1 MRTWCLALGLLTSV
15 GFAVWTEV
23 DLQRSEARLEMQII
37 GATVDAARRRIEV
50 AEYEA
55 FLSVRKWLALSNVV
69 ANDCTD

>member
-1 MRTWCLALGLLTSV
+1 MGLLTSV
-15 GFAVWTEV
+15 GVAAWTGG

-55 FLSVRKWLALSNVV
+55 YLSVRKWVELSNVV
-69 ANDCTD
+69 ANECTEN